1 MAGVA
6 ALWVVRQLE
15 GVEDGLL
22 SGGEHGALI
31 DVPAGGGEGE
41 QVQAV
46 EFVWDVAPGL
56 VGGVRDHPHQQQ
68 RKPAEL
74 DVRADAV
81 LAVVEHQPQPEG
93 TIHVPP
99 AAFDLQQP
107 VLGSIPT
114 IPET

>member
-1 MAGVA
+1 M
-6 ALWVVRQLE
+6 
-15 GVEDGLL
+15 
-22 SGGEHGALI
+22 
-31 DVPAGGGEGE
+31 
-41 QVQAV
+41 
-46 EFVWDVAPGL
+46 
-56 VGGVRDHPHQQQ
+56 
-68 RKPAEL
+68 
-74 DVRADAV
+74 RADAV